1 MGLRDHPP
9 DGATVA
15 QWEREWLAQR
25 PRRQLIAI
33 GLLSLVAL
41 ALYHRV
47 LLRAGEFA
55 DETIYVAA
63 ASAVATGESPFEVP
77 GYYYPAAFAYL
88 WAATEKALAIPAWL
102 VWRLANLAAAI
113 LLVWLAGIHVPVDER
128 RWWLRPLLCAP
139 LLAAPGISLALRTGN
154 VSVLTALLVAAGVLL
169 AGHRPLRAGLLLGA
183 SVAIKPLAVPALMA
197 LAAPGVRRSRSG
209 GAPPLAVLGAE
220 QRASAL
226 GLALAA
232 LVLFAV
238 PFSRELLA
246 QPVEVLSTIRTVSFE
261 RLFRLL
267 GLPLPRLAV
276 LAIVYGALAA
286 AAAWWTRDRMERA
299 VVALAGAMVAAPL
312 VWSHTMILGL
322 PFLTLAL
329 AVHWPDLARNAR
341 VPQPAQDAAVAR
353 RHRLTALSV
362 LALVALQLFFQ
373 PGGFDHHPVP
383 VQVALSLPMLAAPP
397 LTAALLIRRMR
408 SNARSWRGSESDED
422 HGDAGSR

>member
-1 MGLRDHPP
+1 MAVRDHPP

-15 QWEREWLAQR
+15 QWEREWLDQGV
-25 PRRQLIAI
+25 RRHLIAI

-47 LLRAGEFA
+47 LLRTGEFA

-63 ASAVATGESPFEVP
+63 ARAVATGESPFQVP

-88 WAATEKALAIPAWL
+88 WAATEKASAIPAWL
-102 VWRLANLAAAI
+102 AWRLANLAAAI
-113 LLVWLAGIHVPVDER
+113 LLVWLAGIHFPVDER

-183 SVAIKPLAVPALMA
+183 SVAIKPLAVPALVA
-197 LAAPGVRRSRSG
+197 LATPGVRRSRSG
-209 GAPPLAVLGAE
+209 GAPPLSVLGPE

-238 PFSRELLA
+238 PFSRELLT

-267 GLPLPRLAV
+267 GLPLPRFAV
-276 LAIVYGALAA
+276 LAIVYVALAA
-286 AAAWWTRDRMERA
+286 AASWWTRDRIERA
-299 VVALAGAMVAAPL
+299 VVALAGAMCAAPL
-312 VWSHTMILGL
+312 VWSHTLILGL

-329 AVHWPDLARNAR
+329 AVHWPDLARD
-341 VPQPAQDAAVAR
+341 PASDLGNPSAAVGR
-353 RHRLTALSV
+353 RRRLTALAV
-362 LALVALQLFFQ
+362 LALVALQLFLQ
-373 PGGFDHHPVP
+373 PGGFDHYAVA

-408 SNARSWRGSESDED
+408 SNARRWSGPED